1 MEVQEL
7 ANRLLGDR
15 ELDRRHP
22 VTIQRHQ
29 ARLSDRHTGGPHE
42 QQGTKAQRLRRTR
55 STPILLNSLYEP
67 LTRWK
72 TLEPLYPRWPQTWR
86 RYHLLEGIRVVD
98 QEVVNV
104 SARDQVTKTP
114 KGGIRHSSGMVSFD
128 TQHQQKIMIDADDLI
143 EILVTKPNNSTTAWT
158 LAQLERQFRTLFGR
172 PGTWWHYEIPFV
184 TYLSVFPK
192 TFEVF
197 GTRKEY
203 VRLKHPWSTSTR
215 ARVLDHKDEVMTS
228 LARIKQRGLV
238 AYQKMAQLNEV
249 PAIIVNAESGKHRL
263 KTHIDLFNPVPDRY
277 FPIEGNEKYGLPLT
291 PNLDAREAAALQDSK
306 IPQSHHSRDQM
317 KVTV

>member
-1 MEVQEL
+1 MEIQEL

-22 VTIQRHQ
+22 VTLQRYQ
-29 ARLSDRHTGGPHE
+29 NRLADRATGGPHE
-42 QQGTKAQRLRRTR
+42 QQATKAQRMRRTR
-55 STPILLNSLYEP
+55 STPIMLNSLFEP
-67 LTRWK
+67 LSRWK
-72 TLEPLYPRWPQTWR
+72 TLEPLYVRWPNAWR

-98 QEVVNV
+98 QEVVNL
-104 SARDQVTKTP
+104 SARDQVTKTV

-128 TQHQQKIMIDADDLI
+128 SQQQQKIMIDADDLI
-143 EILVTKPNNSTTAWT
+143 DILVTKPNNSTTAWT
-158 LAQLERQFRTLFGR
+158 LAQLERAFRKSVGR
-172 PGTWWHYEIPFV
+172 CGSWWHYELPFV

-203 VRLKHPWSTSTR
+203 VRLKHPWSTMTR

-228 LARIKQRGLV
+228 LARIKQTGLV
-238 AYQKMAQLNEV
+238 AYQKSAQLNEV
-249 PAIIVNAESGKHRL
+249 PNIIFNQDSGKHRI
-263 KTHIDLFNPVPDRY
+263 KTNIDLFHPVPDRY
-277 FPIEGNEKYGLPLT
+277 FPTEGNQKYGLPRT

-306 IPQSHHSRDQM
+306 
-317 KVTV
+317 VNL